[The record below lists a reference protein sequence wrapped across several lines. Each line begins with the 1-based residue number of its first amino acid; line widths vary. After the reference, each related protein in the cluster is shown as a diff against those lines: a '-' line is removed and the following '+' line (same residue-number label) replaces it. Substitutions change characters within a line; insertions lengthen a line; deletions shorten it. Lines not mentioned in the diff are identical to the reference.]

1 MGLYSEF
8 ARANPQREDELQTR
22 IQSVF
27 THAADP
33 NEDNRHVRT
42 WKHLQ
47 WMFPPTVEGT
57 ASLAAEVAGS
67 DGDFSHTAELEIEIK
82 TELYKR
88 EGVPGVINSPLGPEI
103 AHHYAL
109 LFGLLCDAVAKDLLE
124 DMYDPLDRSQ
134 IPLPPL
140 KMERED
146 HDDSCYGC
154 GFSFST
160 GLYGSDWVMYCCGY
174 ETTMR
179 NGAVLCCKTSWH
191 GRCAGLLWAPG
202 DDTRFI
208 GLCGHADC
216 MSSGDAQ
223 QMAVDAIAEAEA
235 KDHELQVN
243 ACTCEYIYHGHV
255 YVHICVGVG
264 VCRYAHMYVYMHVCV
279 FRLLAGKLRCI
290 RAPLWG
296 IQLHGW
302 SKVC

>member
-42 WKHLQ
+42 WKHLL

-88 EGVPGVINSPLGPEI
+88 EGVPGVIDSPLGPEI

-160 GLYGSDWVMYCCGY
+160 G
-174 ETTMR
+174 R
-179 NGAVLCCKTSWH
+179 
-191 GRCAGLLWAPG
+191 
-202 DDTRFI
+202 
-208 GLCGHADC
+208 
-216 MSSGDAQ
+216 
-223 QMAVDAIAEAEA
+223 
-235 KDHELQVN
+235 
-243 ACTCEYIYHGHV
+243 
-255 YVHICVGVG
+255 
-264 VCRYAHMYVYMHVCV
+264 
-279 FRLLAGKLRCI
+279 
-290 RAPLWG
+290 
-296 IQLHGW
+296 
-302 SKVC
+302 